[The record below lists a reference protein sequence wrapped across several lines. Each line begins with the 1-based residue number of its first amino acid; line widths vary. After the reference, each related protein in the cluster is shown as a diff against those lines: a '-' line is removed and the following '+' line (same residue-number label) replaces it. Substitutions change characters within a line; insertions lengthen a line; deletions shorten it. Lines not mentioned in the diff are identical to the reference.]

1 MHIPLRLSPLPRD
14 IDPTRDESKVGQSL
28 AFPVL
33 TTSVNC
39 AFPLS
44 EKANVLTGTKAKV
57 IQREITKAK
66 KERILIIKV
75 AVKFCDK

>member
-14 IDPTRDESKVGQSL
+14 IDPTRDESNVGQSL

-44 EKANVLTGTKAKV
+44 EKANVLTGMKAKV
-57 IQREITKAK
+57 IPVSYTH
-66 KERILIIKV
+66 LTLPTSL
-75 AVKFCDK
+75 AV

>member
-1 MHIPLRLSPLPRD
+1 MRLSPLPKD
-14 IDPTRDESKVGQSL
+14 IDPTRDESNAGQSL
-28 AFPVL
+28 ALPVL

-57 IQREITKAK
+57 IQIEITTVSYTHLTLPT
-66 KERILIIKV
+66 ICSV
-75 AVKFCDK
+75 